1 MAGKIELLKRD
12 LIFPF
17 VRKTAKRNLRASM
30 RKRAEILPFK
40 NSARILLKVKSEQ
53 NGQIRKR
60 KKPKKKQLKKLEEK

>member
-17 VRKTAKRNLRASM
+17 VRKTAQRNLRASM

-60 KKPKKKQLKKLEEK
+60 KSQKNQLKKLEEK